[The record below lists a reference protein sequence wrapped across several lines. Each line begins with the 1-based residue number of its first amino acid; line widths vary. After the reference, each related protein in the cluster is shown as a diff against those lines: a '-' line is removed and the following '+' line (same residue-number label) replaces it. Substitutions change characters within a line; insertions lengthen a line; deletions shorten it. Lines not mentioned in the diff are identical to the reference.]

1 MSVCPPPFRKYT
13 AFEPVPLARGLH
25 SSPGMRNAIL
35 FLSTL
40 LAAIPLSAS
49 TGVAQTEQAD
59 AITEINDETLTADVT
74 KVYFNA
80 ANCADPANTTFDLT
94 LANGDGVQQAYL
106 WAGTENAGCEQ
117 ETNRTDQTLR
127 CRPMD
132 SNPRTVGD
140 NATIFNL
147 TLQELIDTEVI
158 DCENTSLEGAPFSI
172 YAFRNEDPGGENV
185 AVEGY
190 GVAPFRVDVTPP
202 DQLTLTSAPRQE
214 GSSFTV
220 AWNSPTDSQSIP
232 QYRLYAAATDDPDAA
247 LANGILKT
255 AGIDK
260 KSLSVTIGELSLAPG
275 EEIYLFASAVDEA
288 AVTIGNGN
296 QGPLSDTTLGIAAE
310 TSGFC
315 DDPNVDCSGCSV
327 SPLLLPHGQPS
338 AGLWVIGLVFAIVAG
353 WRLRR

>member
-1 MSVCPPPFRKYT
+1 
-13 AFEPVPLARGLH
+13 
-25 SSPGMRNAIL
+25 MRNAIL

-40 LAAIPLSAS
+40 VAAIPLTAS
-49 TGVAQTEQAD
+49 TGIAQTEQAD
-59 AITEINDETLTADVT
+59 AITKINGETLTADVT

-80 ANCADPANTTFDLT
+80 ANCADPANTLFDLT
-94 LANGDGVQQAYL
+94 LTNGDGVGQAFL

-117 ETNRTDQTLR
+117 EENRTDQTLR
-127 CRPMD
+127 CRPV
-132 SNPRTVGD
+132 SGNPRNVGD

-147 TLQELIDTEVI
+147 TLQELVDTGVV

-172 YAFRNEDPGGENV
+172 YAFRTEDPGGDLV
-185 AVEGY
+185 PVEGY

-202 DQLTLTSAPRQE
+202 DQLTLTSAPVQE

-220 AWNSPTDSQSIP
+220 AWNSPTDSQAIP

-247 LANGILKT
+247 LANEILKT

-260 KSLSVTIGELSLAPG
+260 KSLSVTSGELNLAPG
-275 EEIYLFASAVDEA
+275 EEVYLFASAVDEA
-288 AVTIGNGN
+288 AVTIGDGN
-296 QGPLSDTTLGIAAE
+296 AGPLSDSTLGIAAE
-310 TSGFC
+310 TIGFC
-315 DDPNVDCSGCSV
+315 DDPSVDCSGCSV
-327 SPLLLPHGQPS
+327 SPLVLPHGQPS

>member
-1 MSVCPPPFRKYT
+1 MR
-13 AFEPVPLARGLH
+13 LAT
-25 SSPGMRNAIL
+25 
-35 FLSTL
+35 TL
-40 LAAIPLSAS
+40 LPTLVAAIPLSAS

-59 AITEINDETLTADVT
+59 AITTINGETLTADVT

-80 ANCADPANTTFDLT
+80 ANCADPANTFFDLT
-94 LANGDGVQQAYL
+94 LVNGDGVQQAYL

-132 SNPRTVGD
+132 GNPRTVGD

-147 TLQELIDTEVI
+147 TLQELVDTEVV

-185 AVEGY
+185 AAEGY

-202 DQLTLTSAPRQE
+202 DQLTLTSAPVQE
-214 GSSFTV
+214 GSSFSV
-220 AWNSPTDSQSIP
+220 AWNSPTDSQRIP
-232 QYRLYAAATDDPDAA
+232 QYRLYAASTDDPDAA

-255 AGIDK
+255 VGIDK
-260 KSLSVTIGELSLAPG
+260 KSFTVTTGELSLTSG
-275 EEIYLFASAVDEA
+275 EEVYLFASAVDEA
-288 AVTIGNGN
+288 AVTIGDGN
-296 QGPLSDTTLGIAAE
+296 QGPLSDSTLGIAAE

-327 SPLLLPHGQPS
+327 SPILLPDGQPS
-338 AGLWVIGLVFAIVAG
+338 AGLWVIGLVLAIVAG
-353 WRLRR
+353 WRIRR

>member
-1 MSVCPPPFRKYT
+1 M
-13 AFEPVPLARGLH
+13 APL
-25 SSPGMRNAIL
+25 L
-35 FLSTL
+35 F
-40 LAAIPLSAS
+40 ASA
-49 TGVAQTEQAD
+49 GIAQTEQAD
-59 AITEINDETLTADVT
+59 AITQINGETLTADVT

-80 ANCADPANTTFDLT
+80 ANCADPANTLFDLT
-94 LANGDGVQQAYL
+94 LTNGDGVGQAFL

-127 CRPMD
+127 CRPVNG
-132 SNPRTVGD
+132 NPRTVGD
-140 NATIFNL
+140 NATIFDL
-147 TLQELIDTEVI
+147 TLQELIDTEVV

-172 YAFRNEDPGGENV
+172 YAFRNQDPGGENV

-202 DQLTLTSAPRQE
+202 NQLTLTSGPVQE
-214 GSSFTV
+214 GSSFSV

-247 LANGILKT
+247 LANPIVKT

-260 KSLSVTIGELSLAPG
+260 KSISVNTGELNLAPG

-288 AVTIGNGN
+288 AVAIGNGN
-296 QGPLSDTTLGIAAE
+296 EGPLSDSTLGIAAE
-310 TSGFC
+310 TFGFC

-327 SPLLLPHGQPS
+327 SPLVLPSGQPS
-338 AGLWVIGLVFAIVAG
+338 AGLWVMGLVFAIVAG

>member
-1 MSVCPPPFRKYT
+1 MSVCPRPSRKYT
-13 AFEPVPLARGLH
+13 AFELARLARGLH
-25 SSPGMRNAIL
+25 SSPDMRNAIL

-40 LAAIPLSAS
+40 LAAVPLSAS

-59 AITEINDETLTADVT
+59 AITKINGETLTADVT

-80 ANCADPANTTFDLT
+80 ANCADPANTFFDLT

-132 SNPRTVGD
+132 GNPRTVGD

-147 TLQELIDTEVI
+147 TLQELIDTEVV

-185 AVEGY
+185 AVGGY

-202 DQLTLTSAPRQE
+202 DQLTLTSAPVQE

-232 QYRLYAAATDDPDAA
+232 QYRLYAAATDDPDVA

-260 KSLSVTIGELSLAPG
+260 KSLSATSAELNLAPG
-275 EEIYLFASAVDEA
+275 EEVYLFASAVDEA
-288 AVTIGNGN
+288 AVTIGDGN
-296 QGPLSDTTLGIAAE
+296 QGPLSDSTLGIAAE
-310 TSGFC
+310 TIGFC

-327 SPLLLPHGQPS
+327 SPLVLPNGQPS
-338 AGLWVIGLVFAIVAG
+338 AGLWMIGLVFAIVAG

>member
-1 MSVCPPPFRKYT
+1 
-13 AFEPVPLARGLH
+13 
-25 SSPGMRNAIL
+25 MRNAIL
-35 FLSTL
+35 LLSTL
-40 LAAIPLSAS
+40 VAAIPLSAS

-59 AITEINDETLTADVT
+59 AITKINGETLTADVT

-80 ANCADPANTTFDLT
+80 VNCADPATTTFDLT
-94 LANGDGVQQAYL
+94 LANGDGVQQAFL
-106 WAGTENAGCEQ
+106 WAGTENAGCEL

-127 CRPMD
+127 CRPVD
-132 SNPRTVGD
+132 GNPRTVGD

-147 TLQELIDTEVI
+147 TLQELVDTEVV

-185 AVEGY
+185 TFEGY

-202 DQLTLTSAPRQE
+202 DQLTLTSAPVQE
-214 GSSFTV
+214 ASSFEV
-220 AWNSPTDSQSIP
+220 AWASPTDSQRIP
-232 QYRLYAAATDDPDAA
+232 QYRFYAAATDNPDAA
-247 LANGILKT
+247 VANGILKT

-260 KSLSVTIGELSLAPG
+260 KSFSVSIGELNLVPG

-296 QGPLSDTTLGIAAE
+296 QGPLSDSTLGIAAE
-310 TSGFC
+310 TTGFC
-315 DDPNVDCSGCSV
+315 DDPTVDCSGCSV

-338 AGLWVIGLVFAIVAG
+338 AGLWVIGLVFAIVVG